1 MSEQD
6 KVNDQA
12 TDTSDE
18 NTAQDQ
24 SEDVAKTDPS
34 DTRSEDAPGEDEGS
48 PEEGEDIGADYAGE
62 LEGPVELPDPITQA
76 LEDKYPVLREHGTHN
91 AAVTGLQTDASGGYD
106 HSKL

>member
-1 MSEQD
+1 MMSEQD

-34 DTRSEDAPGEDEGS
+34 DTPSEDAPGEDEGS
-48 PEEGEDIGADYAGE
+48 LEGADYAGE